1 MNKASIKFVGQ
12 ICSKGYGFYI
22 GEDTLES
29 VLQEALGTDTEF
41 CGTLNLTIEKTDDD
55 GLEVIVE

>member
-1 MNKASIKFVGQ
+1 MNKATIKFVGQ
-12 ICSKGYGFYI
+12 IKSKSYGFYV
-22 GEDTLES
+22 GADTLES

-41 CGTLNLTIEKTDDD
+41 CGTLNLTIEKADDD

>member
-1 MNKASIKFVGQ
+1 MKKASIKFVGQ
-12 ICSKGYGFYI
+12 IRSTQYGFYV

-29 VLQEALGTDTEF
+29 VLQESLGTDAKF
-41 CGTLNLTIEKTDDD
+41 CGTLNLTIEKADDD